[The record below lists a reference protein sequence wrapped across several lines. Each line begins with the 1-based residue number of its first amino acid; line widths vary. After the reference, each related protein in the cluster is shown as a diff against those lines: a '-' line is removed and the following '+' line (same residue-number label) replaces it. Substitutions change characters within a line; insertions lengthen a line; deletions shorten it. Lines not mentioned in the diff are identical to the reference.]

1 MMRRTLIA
9 VAVLSKVALLEA
21 GGLADATRDAL
32 LTHRALR
39 SAQRL
44 ENPGMIELPPS
55 DDPPGLQFG
64 SIDPHV
70 RKTGTTIAGIVCRDG
85 VIIGADTRATEG
97 NTVADKQ
104 CNKVSECIQDHAR
117 GPFTPPPAAVHS
129 ITLGGACL
137 CARSLKFCACV
148 FACCVHDQ
156 VHELA
161 PNIWCCGAGSCAD
174 AEQLTRAAALDVW
187 FARHEAALASTP
199 VSAPPTLVV
208 AALASLRRRLLR
220 AAGALQCAI
229 VLGGVDASGPS
240 L

>member
-55 DDPPGLQFG
+55 DDPPGLQF
-64 SIDPHV
+64 SSVDPHV

-117 GPFTPPPAAVHS
+117 GPFNPPPP
-129 ITLGGACL
+129 
-137 CARSLKFCACV
+137 R
-148 FACCVHDQ
+148 
-156 VHELA
+156 
-161 PNIWCCGAGSCAD
+161 
-174 AEQLTRAAALDVW
+174 RRALDNAGRCVLVCS
-187 FARHEAALASTP
+187 LA
-199 VSAPPTLVV
+199 
-208 AALASLRRRLLR
+208 
-220 AAGALQCAI
+220 
-229 VLGGVDASGPS
+229 
-240 L
+240 